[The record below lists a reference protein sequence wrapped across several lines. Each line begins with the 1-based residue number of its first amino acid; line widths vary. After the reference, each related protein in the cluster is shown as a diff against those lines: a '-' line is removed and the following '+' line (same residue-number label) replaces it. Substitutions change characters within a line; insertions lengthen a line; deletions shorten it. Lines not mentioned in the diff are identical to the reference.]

1 MKKELYDISVE
12 LIHETTKAWL
22 ISDGKAEVWIPKSQA
37 ELSRENDGTY
47 TLTAPDWFLQSKD
60 LI

>member
-12 LIHETTKAWL
+12 LVHETPKAWRV
-22 ISDGKAEVWIPKSQA
+22 SDGKSEEWIPKSQA

-47 TLTAPDWFLQSKD
+47 TLTAPDWLLKAKGF
-60 LI
+60 I